1 MSMTKRS
8 AAFEEHMQQAYN
20 DLDHSYELYL
30 EYQYLS
36 MERQAR
42 KGHTD
47 DPQAEYT
54 TTKQTDDNGTG
65 NK

>member
-8 AAFEEHMQQAYN
+8 AAFEEHMQQVYQ

-47 DPQAEYT
+47 DPQESYHVT
-54 TTKQTDDNGTG
+54 PPQG
-65 NK
+65 NKPQ